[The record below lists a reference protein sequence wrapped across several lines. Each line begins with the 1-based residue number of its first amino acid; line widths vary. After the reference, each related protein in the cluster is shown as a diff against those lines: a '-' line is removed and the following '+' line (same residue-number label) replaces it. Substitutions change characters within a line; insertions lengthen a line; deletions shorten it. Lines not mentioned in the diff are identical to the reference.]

1 MDLEFGIGRRNNL
14 VIFWNRIAKITEK
27 ANKAEKIQ
35 FQTFSEE
42 KKPLI
47 LK

>member
-1 MDLEFGIGRRNNL
+1 MDLEFGVGRRNNL

-35 FQTFSEE
+35 FRLSQ
-42 KKPLI
+42 KRKNLI
-47 LK
+47 Y